1 MRHLTLPVLGLAL
14 VASFTTVAS
23 SDTAANEAMLKAIEA
38 RQAQMQLYAF
48 NLGQLGAM
56 AKGETPYDVGLAS
69 AAAGNLAQLSNLNGA
84 AVWPM
89 GSDIDSL
96 GKDVTTALPA
106 IWQSGSDV
114 GAKAAA
120 LREAAAA
127 MQTAAGESLEALQGF
142 YQRRFALPRLPHA
155 RLLLL
160 RRHLIRFA
168 RWQGGLLLHLC
179 QGCRCRNRWAKQLR
193 R

>member
-23 SDTAANEAMLKAIEA
+23 SDTAANEAMLKAIKA

-120 LREAAAA
+120 LRDATAA
-127 MQTAAGESLEALQGF
+127 MQAAAGESLESLQG
-142 YQRRFALPRLPHA
+142 AIGA
-155 RLLLL
+155 VG
-160 RRHLIRFA
+160 A
-168 RWQGGLLLHLC
+168 SCGGCHKVYR
-179 QGCRCRNRWAKQLR
+179 QSVS
-193 R
+193 